1 MVRYGDADVDGILAD
16 HGLTPRSDGYS
27 LLELE
32 RFATARGWQC
42 MIEPVSG
49 RPAGDKPKKRFRA
62 MVMSRGDGR
71 AIGRPSHQLGLRQTR
86 ATGSSE
92 PAALALAVVRMLEA
106 TTEHGS

>member
-42 MIEPVSG
+42 SIEPVRG
-49 RPAGDKPKKRFRA
+49 RPAGENSKKRFRA
-62 MVMSRGDGR
+62 LVMAPGDDR
-71 AIGRPSHQLGLRQTR
+71 MAKRPSNQLGWRQAR

-92 PAALALAVVRMLEA
+92 AAVLALAVVRMLAA
-106 TTEHGS
+106 TTERP